1 MTWICAVIAALAM
14 AGLVLG
20 TTPARRRQQEVARD
34 QPGPQRSSSGRSTHG
49 GLGGDEA
56 SAQREEV
63 ARETVARLA
72 ALLRAGAPPPA
83 AFRSLAASLGRVGA
97 ASEVGDPG
105 KQHGPAQIGTRGRLD
120 RRAKTDRARAE
131 QEDAWRQLSALGAN
145 SLAAGEAVP
154 SNPAQELGS
163 AELPRSWAGV
173 AWCCSMSATTG
184 APLAPLLE
192 QLARDCGARADAI
205 RAKIAGQASAKSTRR
220 ILAWLPLG
228 GIVLAQLLGA
238 DPLGVLLTTMPGR
251 ICAMLGG
258 GMWLAALLWSRRILN
273 AGGS

>member
-1 MTWICAVIAALAM
+1 MTWIWAVLAASAM

-20 TTPARRRQQEVARD
+20 TAPARRLQQEVTPD
-34 QPGPQRSSSGRSTHG
+34 EPGQQSGSSGRG
-49 GLGGDEA
+49 IRAGLGGDEA
-56 SAQREEV
+56 SAQREDV

-83 AFRSLAASLGRVGA
+83 AFRSLAASLGRISAVPEDG
-97 ASEVGDPG
+97 EPG
-105 KQHGPAQIGTRGRLD
+105 RQGRPARIGTRGRLEG
-120 RRAKTDRARAE
+120 RAKSDRARAE
-131 QEDAWRQLSALGAN
+131 QEDVWRQLSALGAN
-145 SLAAGEAVP
+145 CLAAGEAVP
-154 SNPAQELGS
+154 PIPTHEPGA
-163 AELPRSWAGV
+163 AAPPRSWAGV

-228 GIVLAQLLGA
+228 GILLAQLLGA
-238 DPLGVLLTTMPGR
+238 DPLGVLVTTMPGR
-251 ICAMLGG
+251 ICALLGG
-258 GMWLAALLWSRRILN
+258 GLWLAALLWSRRILN